1 MHFLALCFIISPFE
15 ASGHQYSA
23 DMTAKS
29 PRLNLTTSYQM
40 EDNRLWREG
49 SPSSHMCTDTH
60 THTHAHTH
68 THTHTNV
75 VQSGN
80 IRTKLSQWT
89 HKKAK
94 MLMLHALLKDL
105 HVK

>member
-40 EDNRLWREG
+40 EDNRLWHEG
-49 SPSSHMCTDTH
+49 SPASHMQTH
-60 THTHAHTH
+60 TT
-68 THTHTNV
+68 V
-75 VQSGN
+75 VRSGK
-80 IRTKLSQWT
+80 IQTQLSQWT